1 MLSEAEHKRI
11 QIRDLARELS
21 EILSRIDQLHE
32 QQSQVLVGLDE
43 AAMAADY
50 SALTQYRHR
59 DGRLLSR
66 IVDEERQRLIISEEL
81 GDVIG
86 LDIPAK
92 LALDDVVEL
101 GTQPTGV
108 GDPAGPRDGQAVA
121 GAAEVGSHLLH
132 PLEGS
137 VQGPRPAHVVV
148 ALAADRSEV
157 VDVLEEELRILLGTV
172 LERRQ

>member
-32 QQSQVLVGLDE
+32 QQSQVLVDLDE

-86 LDIPAK
+86 LDLPAK

-101 GTQPTGV
+101 VPEALGMKLIALRDRIQTHAYALRAQNRLGELLVGHAFEHVEVFLSPGAQDLVEDDESNPPTNV
-108 GDPAGPRDGQAVA
+108 SSDPFDPGF
-121 GAAEVGSHLLH
+121 
-132 PLEGS
+132 
-137 VQGPRPAHVVV
+137 
-148 ALAADRSEV
+148 
-157 VDVLEEELRILLGTV
+157 
-172 LERRQ
+172 